1 MVNADTMTHTG
12 QKPGTA
18 LVTGGAQR
26 IGRAICIA
34 LVRAGYG
41 VVIHARRSLDE
52 AKTLQAELASSGTKI
67 SIVSGDLGDAATP
80 ARIMTEAA
88 ASGPLTLLVNNASIF
103 EPDEIGSLN
112 RTGWDRQFAVNLA
125 APVFLAEA
133 FAAQAPSDSAIV
145 NVIDQRVL
153 KPTPLFFSYMLS
165 KSALATATVTLAQSL
180 APKIRVNGIAP
191 GPTLPS
197 SRQDERI
204 FADQTRALPLQR
216 GPTPE
221 DIASAVLF
229 LAQSGSITGTI
240 VPVDG
245 GQHISWRT
253 PDIDGVRE

>member
-1 MVNADTMTHTG
+1 MGNTA
-12 QKPGTA
+12 KRNGTA

-26 IGRAICIA
+26 IGGTICLA
-34 LVRAGYG
+34 LARAGYS
-41 VVIHARRSLDE
+41 VAIHARRSKAE
-52 AKTLQAELASSGTKI
+52 AEKLREDLKSLG
-67 SIVSGDLGDAATP
+67 VSCTVITADLGEHAALR
-80 ARIMTEAA
+80 RIVQEAA
-88 ASGPLTLLVNNASIF
+88 HLGPVSLLVNNASIF
-103 EPDEIGSLN
+103 EPDEIGSL
-112 RTGWDRQFAVNLA
+112 DRATWERQMAVNLA

-133 FAAQAPSDSAIV
+133 FAAQAPAGSSIV

-180 APKIRVNGIAP
+180 APKIRVNGVAP

-197 SRQDERI
+197 ARQDETI
-204 FADQTRALPLQR
+204 FAAQTSALPLER

-221 DIASAVLF
+221 EIAAAVLF
-229 LAQSGSITGTI
+229 LAASPSITGTI
-240 VPVDG
+240 LPVDG

>member
-1 MVNADTMTHTG
+1 MADTD
-12 QKPGTA
+12 KRGTA

-26 IGRAICIA
+26 IGRVICQTLA
-34 LVRAGYG
+34 RAGYG
-41 VVIHARRSLDE
+41 IAIHARRSVDE
-52 AKTLQAELASSGTKI
+52 AQALQAELQSCGARVA
-67 SIVSGDLGDAATP
+67 IVTGDLGEPATP
-80 ARIMTEAA
+80 ARIVTEAA
-88 ASGPLTLLVNNASIF
+88 AKGPLTVLVNNASIF
-103 EPDEIGSLN
+103 EPDEIGSLS
-112 RTGWDRQFAVNLA
+112 RAGFDRQLAVNLA
-125 APVFLAEA
+125 APVFLSEA
-133 FAAQAPSDSAIV
+133 FAAQAPAGSSIV

-180 APKIRVNGIAP
+180 APKIRVNGVAP

-197 SRQDERI
+197 SRQDDAT
-204 FADQTRALPLQR
+204 FAAQTKALPLQR

-221 DIASAVLF
+221 DIAAAVLF
-229 LAQSGSITGTI
+229 LATTASITGTI

>member
-1 MVNADTMTHTG
+1 MANTG
-12 QKPGTA
+12 DRGTA

-34 LVRAGYG
+34 LSRDGYDIA
-41 VVIHARRSLDE
+41 IHARRSLEE
-52 AKTLQAELASSGTKI
+52 ARTLEPELAALGARVC
-67 SIVSGDLGDAATP
+67 IVTGDLGEPTAP
-80 ARIMTEAA
+80 ARIVSEAA
-88 ASGPLTLLVNNASIF
+88 ARGPLTLLVNNASIF

-112 RTGWDRQFAVNLA
+112 RTGWDRQLAVNLA
-125 APVFLAEA
+125 APVFLSEA
-133 FAAQAPSDSAIV
+133 FAAQAPAGSSIV

-180 APKIRVNGIAP
+180 APKIRVNGVAP

-197 SRQDERI
+197 TRQNEAI
-204 FADQTRALPLQR
+204 FVAQTNALPLKK
-216 GPTPE
+216 GPSPE
-221 DIASAVLF
+221 DIAQAVVF
-229 LAQSGSITGTI
+229 LAGAASITGTV

-253 PDIDGVRE
+253 PDTDGVRE

>member
-1 MVNADTMTHTG
+1 MTHTG
-12 QKPGTA
+12 QSRGTA

-26 IGRAICIA
+26 IGRAICFA
-34 LVRAGYG
+34 LARAGYA
-41 VVIHARRSLDE
+41 VAIHARRSMNE
-52 AKTLQAELASSGTKI
+52 ARTLQAELEKHGAKVT
-67 SIVSGDLGDAATP
+67 IVADDLGDPSAP
-80 ARIMTEAA
+80 ARIVAEAA
-88 ASGPLTLLVNNASIF
+88 AAGPLTLLVNNASIF

-112 RTGWDRQFAVNLA
+112 RTGWDRQLSVNLA
-125 APVFLAEA
+125 APVFLSEA
-133 FAAQAPSDSAIV
+133 FAAQAPGGASIV

-180 APKIRVNGIAP
+180 APKIRVNGVAP

-197 SRQDERI
+197 SRQDDRV
-204 FADQTRALPLQR
+204 FAAQTKALPLQK
-216 GPTPE
+216 GPAPE
-221 DIASAVLF
+221 DIAEAVLF
-229 LAQSGSITGTI
+229 LATAASITGTI